1 MFRKAKAAEGAQILP
16 WHQTFAVGIIMSML
30 AGYLEAYTYTL
41 RGNVFCNGQTS
52 NIALMMINFF
62 RGNTAKA
69 LYYPIPILAFFFGTV
84 FAALLRSRRFKLRW
98 ARVEMLIFALE
109 FALLF
114 IVGFIPQGAG
124 DTVVNIMVTFTTAVQ
139 YEVFREA
146 RGLSYASIFCT
157 GNLRTAAEYFSAFI
171 GQRDRKAGATCARYL
186 MIIGSFAV
194 GAFASAWLS
203 TLWNVRS
210 VWVGCLLL
218 IAIIPLMV
226 RSRKA

>member
-1 MFRKAKAAEGAQILP
+1 
-16 WHQTFAVGIIMSML
+16 ML
-30 AGYLEAYTYTL
+30 
-41 RGNVFCNGQTS
+41 
-52 NIALMMINFF
+52 
-62 RGNTAKA
+62 
-69 LYYPIPILAFFFGTV
+69 
-84 FAALLRSRRFKLRW
+84 
-98 ARVEMLIFALE
+98 
-109 FALLF
+109 
-114 IVGFIPQGAG
+114 

-210 VWVGCLLL
+210 IWVGCLLL

>member
-1 MFRKAKAAEGAQILP
+1 M
-16 WHQTFAVGIIMSML
+16 
-30 AGYLEAYTYTL
+30 
-41 RGNVFCNGQTS
+41 FCNGQTS

-84 FAALLRSRRFKLRW
+84 FATLLRRHRFKLRW
-98 ARVEMLIFALE
+98 ARVEMLIFSLE

-124 DTVVNIMVTFTTAVQ
+124 DTVVNILVTFTTAVQ

-157 GNLRTAAEYFSAFI
+157 GNLRTAAEYFAAFV
-171 GQRDRKAGATCARYL
+171 GERDRKAGATCARYL
-186 MIIGSFAV
+186 MIIGAFAV

-203 TLWNVRS
+203 TIWNVRS
-210 VWVGCLLL
+210 AWVGCVML
-218 IAIIPLMV
+218 IAIIPLML
-226 RSRKA
+226 RSRRA

>member
-1 MFRKAKAAEGAQILP
+1 
-16 WHQTFAVGIIMSML
+16 
-30 AGYLEAYTYTL
+30 
-41 RGNVFCNGQTS
+41 
-52 NIALMMINFF
+52 
-62 RGNTAKA
+62 
-69 LYYPIPILAFFFGTV
+69 
-84 FAALLRSRRFKLRW
+84 
-98 ARVEMLIFALE
+98 MLIFALE

-114 IVGFIPQGAG
+114 IIGFIPQGGG

-157 GNLRTAAEYFSAFI
+157 GNLRSAAEYFYAFV
-171 GQRDRKAGATCARYL
+171 GGHDRKAGAICARYL

-210 VWVGCLLL
+210 AWAGCLLL

-226 RSRKA
+226 RSRRA

>member
-1 MFRKAKAAEGAQILP
+1 
-16 WHQTFAVGIIMSML
+16 
-30 AGYLEAYTYTL
+30 
-41 RGNVFCNGQTS
+41 
-52 NIALMMINFF
+52 MMINFF
-62 RGNTAKA
+62 RGNSAKA

-84 FAALLRSRRFKLRW
+84 FATLLRSHRFKLRW
-98 ARVEMLIFALE
+98 ARVEMLIFSLE
-109 FALLF
+109 FVLLL

-124 DTVVNIMVTFTTAVQ
+124 DTAVNIMVTFTTAVQ

-146 RGLSYASIFCT
+146 NGLSYASIFCT

-171 GQRDRKAGATCARYL
+171 GQRDRRAGATCARYL

-210 VWVGCLLL
+210 IWVGCLLL